1 MQRLVQSPAALQLR
15 SSLQRHGVHRLLGS
29 LPVGYALKVGVD
41 RCKKPEEQAVLNMKT
56 ASHLAIAA
64 ALLRP
69 GLAVADGPNDSTE
82 PVAIRKDVKSEI
94 PNVAFAYTAHGV
106 SVGTVGVQAYG
117 LVVATT
123 GSGQQSFLGGGGAVW
138 ASPIDRLT
146 LIADGSRDFSGNF
159 APSLA
164 GVVRILGTPGDGFT
178 LGVLGKFKVE
188 GFGTGPDGE
197 TESEIESGLLLS
209 YARYGWHGDLNA
221 VVGFGTGDDGEI
233 DGEARL
239 RLAHDL
245 GNLVRVGLDSQA
257 RYRVA
262 GTKSLPGGRS
272 GDFVGGPQLLVG
284 TSHFYGS
291 VTAGLA
297 TMGVESG
304 IGWTSIVSIGGV
316 TL

>member
-1 MQRLVQSPAALQLR
+1 
-15 SSLQRHGVHRLLGS
+15 
-29 LPVGYALKVGVD
+29 
-41 RCKKPEEQAVLNMKT
+41 MKT
-56 ASHLAIAA
+56 ASHLVIAA
-64 ALLRP
+64 ALLIPR
-69 GLAVADGPNDSTE
+69 LAFAEDPHDSSE
-82 PVAIRKDVKSEI
+82 PVPIEKDVKSEI
-94 PNVAFAYTAHGV
+94 PNLAFAYTAHGV
-106 SVGTVGVQAYG
+106 SAGTVGVQAYG
-117 LVVATT
+117 LGIATT
-123 GSGQQSFLGGGGAVW
+123 RSGQRSFLGGGGAIW

-146 LIADGSRDFSGNF
+146 LIADGSRDFSGDF

-164 GVVRILGTPGDGFT
+164 GVVRIVGAPGDGFT

-188 GFGTGPDGE
+188 GFATGPDGE
-197 TESEIESGLLLS
+197 MESEIESGMLLS
-209 YARYGWHGDLNA
+209 YARYGWHGDLNV

-245 GNLVRVGLDSQA
+245 GDLVRVGLDSQA

-262 GTKSLPGGRS
+262 GTKSLLGGRS

-291 VTAGLA
+291 VTAGPA

-304 IGWTSIVSIGGV
+304 IGWTSIVSIGGI